1 MGFQSE
7 CQGLIDRY
15 IQVDGAWDEHL
26 ARTRAFIANAVSGKK
41 IKNLAVLGSGWLLDL
56 PLEELAAVSGHV
68 WLYDALHPAQ
78 VIHRLSKYNNV
89 SAISVDI
96 TGSGMVNVWKAVR
109 QYRRTGKK
117 ASPESF
123 CNAKFRADEVPDYVI
138 SLNLLSQ
145 IGVMITGY
153 LQQHIPYTRE
163 EVEKINRLL
172 QQAHLELLEP
182 DKSCLVTDIRETN
195 IDLTGGQAESSELLQ
210 VLLPDKPQ
218 QTNLGMEL
226 RSKRGIQARQK
237 NDTAGAGDGNVIEIS
252 QVSLYV
258 TDDFLQRL
266 SFLIA
271 FFYKTWSGITQRG
284 YTVYFLVFIK
294 IKCLSE
300 DGGIIGFNPAGAHTF
315 IFSGEDQVCE
325 GDCNI
330 SFKGSI
336 SVISPHPGIIL

>member
-1 MGFQSE
+1 MLKQLHFDNNIRYEKQIPAHVLRRMGFQSE

-15 IQVDGAWDEHL
+15 IQVDGSWDEHL

-96 TGSGMVNVWKAVR
+96 TGSCVVNVWKAVR

-195 IDLTGGQAESSELLQ
+195 MDLTGGRLESSELLQ
-210 VLLPDKPQ
+210 VLLPDKPHK
-218 QTNLGMEL
+218 QTWEWNFDPNGEYRPGKKTILQVLAMEM
-226 RSKRGIQARQK
+226 
-237 NDTAGAGDGNVIEIS
+237 
-252 QVSLYV
+252 
-258 TDDFLQRL
+258 
-266 SFLIA
+266 
-271 FFYKTWSGITQRG
+271 
-284 YTVYFLVFIK
+284 
-294 IKCLSE
+294 
-300 DGGIIGFNPAGAHTF
+300 
-315 IFSGEDQVCE
+315 
-325 GDCNI
+325 
-330 SFKGSI
+330 
-336 SVISPHPGIIL
+336 